1 MRERQAETMLGFCM
15 VEVKG
20 VGEVGEVGD
29 GSRAADL
36 ATSPVVSPGAGN
48 QGLTAVPSA
57 ATRRR

>member
-1 MRERQAETMLGFCM
+1 MRKRQAETMLGFCM

-20 VGEVGEVGD
+20 VGEVGD

>member
-1 MRERQAETMLGFCM
+1 MLGFCM